1 LGSACSDS
9 EYWQKLFDL
18 TEGSASIPPYNER
31 HANCCHI
38 FTKSLIHDNL
48 QNFAEMMKQSM
59 VKNAKIKASPES
71 LFINDTAF
79 YEKFLARAKFL
90 KAFNLTLAP
99 GETLFLSLKN

>member
-9 EYWQKLFDL
+9 NYWQKLFDL
-18 TEGSASIPPYNER
+18 TEGSASILPYNER

-48 QNFAEMMKQSM
+48 QTFAEMMKQSM

-71 LFINDTAF
+71 LFINDSAF
-79 YEKFLARAKFL
+79 FEKYLAQANIF
-90 KAFNLTLAP
+90 KAFNLTFAP
-99 GETLFLSLKN
+99 GETLFFT